1 MSAHKKYYIC
11 LEDGEFNH
19 IHNYLP
25 NVPDTIEVIE
35 ITEED
40 KKQLESDEYYFDV
53 ESKKVSIKPDSY
65 FNKKEIIDEV
75 YNSKSFLNKTDYK
88 ILRHIREKSLGINT
102 TLSNEELLN
111 LEKERQKK
119 VEFIRYNKNI
129 TN

>member
-19 IHNYLP
+19 IHDYLP

-40 KKQLESDEYYFDV
+40 KTKLESDEYYFDV
-53 ESKKVSIKPDSY
+53 ELKKVLIKPDNY
-65 FNKKEIIDEV
+65 FIEKEIIDDV
-75 YNSKSFLNKTDYK
+75 YNSKSFLNKTDFK
-88 ILRHIREKSLGINT
+88 ILRHIREKSLGIDT

-111 LEKERQKK
+111 LETERQKK

>member
-19 IHNYLP
+19 IHDYLP

-53 ESKKVSIKPDSY
+53 ESKKVSIKPDK
-65 FNKKEIIDEV
+65 FFIEKEIIDE
-75 YNSKSFLNKTDYK
+75 YYKNKAFLSRTDYK
-88 ILRHIREKSLGINT
+88 ILRHIREITLNIT
-102 TLSNEELLN
+102 TTISNDELLK
-111 LEKERQKK
+111 LETKRQQA
-119 VEFIRYNKNI
+119 VEFMRKNKHLF
-129 TN
+129 